1 MKKALALVIT
11 LVMAF
16 TLIGCGGNGGS
27 KTKTEPKADVAAPN
41 VSSQVKTAG
50 EKPGKILIAYYSKTG
65 NTRSVA
71 NEIQKNVGGD
81 LFEIKTT
88 HSYHEEY
95 QATTT
100 QAKNEKNNNFRPQLA
115 AKVPNMN
122 SYDVIFVG
130 YPIWWG
136 TMPMGVFSFL
146 EQHNFAGKTVIPFCT
161 HGGSG
166 LSDSVN
172 DIKKTLPQANVLPGF
187 ALRGS
192 EAGKS
197 QTEIAGW
204 LKNIG
209 MAK

>member
-88 HSYHEEY
+88 HSYPEEY
-95 QATTT
+95 QATTA
-100 QAKNEKNNNFRPQLA
+100 QAKNEKNNNIRPQLA

>member
-1 MKKALALVIT
+1 MKKVLALVTTLIMALT
-11 LVMAF
+11 LV
-16 TLIGCGGNGGS
+16 GCGGNDGS
-27 KTKTEPKADVAAPN
+27 KTKTEPNADVAAPN
-41 VSSQVKTAG
+41 VSSQVTKTG
-50 EKPGKILIAYYSKTG
+50 EKPGKILIAYYSRTG

-71 NEIQKNVGGD
+71 QEIQKNVGGD

-88 HSYHEEY
+88 NTYPEEY
-95 QATTT
+95 QATTE
-100 QAKNEKNNNFRPQLA
+100 QAKTEKNNNFRPELA
-115 AKVPNMN
+115 AKVPNID

-146 EQHNFAGKTVIPFCT
+146 EQHNLAGKTVIPFCT

-166 LSDSVN
+166 FGDSVS
-172 DIKKTLPQANVLPGF
+172 DIKKTSPQANVVQGL

-197 QTEIAGW
+197 QTEIANW
-204 LKNIG
+204 LKSIG

>member
-88 HSYHEEY
+88 HSYPEEY
-95 QATTT
+95 QATTA
-100 QAKNEKNNNFRPQLA
+100 QAKNEKNNNIRPQLA

-130 YPIWWG
+130 YPIWW
-136 TMPMGVFSFL
+136 
-146 EQHNFAGKTVIPFCT
+146 
-161 HGGSG
+161 
-166 LSDSVN
+166 
-172 DIKKTLPQANVLPGF
+172 
-187 ALRGS
+187 
-192 EAGKS
+192 
-197 QTEIAGW
+197 
-204 LKNIG
+204 
-209 MAK
+209 

>member
-1 MKKALALVIT
+1 MKKVLALVTT
-11 LVMAF
+11 LIMAF

-27 KTKTEPKADVAAPN
+27 KTKTESKADVAAPN
-41 VSSQVKTAG
+41 VSNQVKPDSVKT
-50 EKPGKILIAYYSKTG
+50 GKILIAYFSKTG
-65 NTRSVA
+65 NTKSVA
-71 NEIQKNVGGD
+71 QEIQKNVGGD

-88 HSYHEEY
+88 NTYPEEY
-95 QATTT
+95 QAATE
-100 QAKNEKNNNFRPQLA
+100 QAKTEKNNKFRPQLA
-115 AKVPNMN
+115 TQVADFA

-146 EQHNFAGKTVIPFCT
+146 EQNNFAGKTVIPFCT

-166 LSDSVN
+166 LGDSVSE
-172 DIKKTLPQANVLPGF
+172 IKKTLPQANVLSGL
-187 ALRGS
+187 AVRGS
-192 EAGKS
+192 EAGKA
-197 QTEIAGW
+197 QTEIANW

>member
-1 MKKALALVIT
+1 MKKVLALVTTLIMALT
-11 LVMAF
+11 LV
-16 TLIGCGGNGGS
+16 GCGGNDGS

-41 VSSQVKTAG
+41 VSSQVTKTG
-50 EKPGKILIAYYSKTG
+50 EKPGKILIAYYSRTG

-71 NEIQKNVGGD
+71 QEIQKNVGGD

-88 HSYHEEY
+88 NTYPEEY
-95 QATTT
+95 QATTE
-100 QAKNEKNNNFRPQLA
+100 QAKTEKNNNFRPELA
-115 AKVPNMN
+115 AKVPNID

-146 EQHNFAGKTVIPFCT
+146 EQHNLAGKTVIPFCT

-166 LSDSVN
+166 LGDNVS
-172 DIKKTLPQANVLPGF
+172 DIKKSLPQANVLPGF

-197 QTEIAGW
+197 QTEIANW
-204 LKNIG
+204 LKSIG

>member
-1 MKKALALVIT
+1 MKKVLALVTTLIMALT
-11 LVMAF
+11 LV
-16 TLIGCGGNGGS
+16 GCGGNSSS

-41 VSSQVKTAG
+41 VSSQVAKTG
-50 EKPGKILIAYYSKTG
+50 EKTGKILIAYFSKTG

-71 NEIQKNVGGD
+71 QEIQKNVGGD

-88 HSYHEEY
+88 NTYPEEY
-95 QATTT
+95 QAVTE
-100 QAKNEKNNNFRPQLA
+100 QAKTEKNNKFRPQLSTQVA
-115 AKVPNMN
+115 DFA

-146 EQHNFAGKTVIPFCT
+146 EQNSFAGKTVIPFCT

-166 LSDSVN
+166 LSDSVS
-172 DIKKTLPQANVLPGF
+172 DIRKTLPQANVLSGF

-192 EAGKS
+192 EASKS
-197 QTEIAGW
+197 QIEIANW
-204 LKNIG
+204 LKSIG

>member
-1 MKKALALVIT
+1 MKKVLALVTT
-11 LVMAF
+11 LIMAF

-27 KTKTEPKADVAAPN
+27 KAGISSNAKVATPSE
-41 VSSQVKTAG
+41 SSQVKPAG
-50 EKPGKILIAYYSKTG
+50 EKTGEILIAYYSRTG
-65 NTRSVA
+65 NTRNVA

-88 HSYHEEY
+88 NTYPEEY
-95 QATTT
+95 QATTE
-100 QAKNEKNNNFRPQLA
+100 QAKTEKNNNFRPELA
-115 AKVPNMN
+115 AKVPNID

-166 LSDSVN
+166 LSDSVS
-172 DIKKTLPQANVLPGF
+172 DIKKTSPQANVVQGL

-197 QTEIAGW
+197 QTEIANW
-204 LKNIG
+204 LKSIG

>member
-1 MKKALALVIT
+1 MKKALAVFAT
-11 LVMAF
+11 LIMAF
-16 TLIGCGGNGGS
+16 NLIGCGANSNS

-41 VSSQVKTAG
+41 VSSQVTQTGGKT
-50 EKPGKILIAYYSKTG
+50 GKILIAYYSRTG
-65 NTRSVA
+65 NTRNVA
-71 NEIQKNVGGD
+71 QEIQNNVGGD

-88 HSYHEEY
+88 NTYPEEY
-95 QATTT
+95 QAATE
-100 QAKNEKNNNFRPQLA
+100 QAKTEKNNNFRPQLA
-115 AKVPNMN
+115 TQVADFS

-166 LSDSVN
+166 LSDSVS
-172 DIKKTLPQANVLPGF
+172 DIRKTLPQANVLSGF

-192 EAGKS
+192 EASKS
-197 QTEIAGW
+197 QTEIANW
-204 LKNIG
+204 LKSIG